1 MSAAAEIVELMATA
15 LEPVHITDICAA
27 LSGRY
32 EQTATHTAINALVRQ
47 RRIADLRR
55 GYFWRREQPT
65 AAVPYHW
72 SDESLSPNVRVRL
85 LLTERG
91 PLPKKRI
98 RSMLGIALRAIE
110 DMIAAGD
117 AHYTGESVSVVALG
131 AHPERRD
138 AATPRARW
146 NSQRVQPT
154 NHPSGKERGAGAPAP
169 SDEPETTIATS
180 APAGDA
186 PDDSATRRAR
196 SPAAAIGPPP
206 ARMRP
211 RG

>member
-98 RSMLGIALRAIE
+98 RSVLDITLRAVE

-131 AHPERRD
+131 PHPERKD
-138 AATPRARW
+138 SATSRARW
-146 NSQRVQPT
+146 NSQRVRPT
-154 NHPSGKERGAGAPAP
+154 NTPSGGKKRGAGAE
-169 SDEPETTIATS
+169 DT
-180 APAGDA
+180 
-186 PDDSATRRAR
+186 
-196 SPAAAIGPPP
+196 
-206 ARMRP
+206 
-211 RG
+211 